1 MRLSMKQMLWLWIAI
16 MMMVGL
22 LFGMAYQRF
31 NGEALVAGLQ
41 KELQRV
47 YPQSEV
53 NIGNVSTSFLVDIN
67 LSLDNLSVTKNEKKE
82 LSLKHLEL
90 KIPWWSLLVDSG
102 RIQLNIEGLTLHL
115 PQKQSSSKLIESQ
128 KEKQEAVA
136 QDLVQLSLPGYIAN
150 SSLNIRVK
158 DLELID
164 PDLNE
169 RRLNLSKVIIRDYKV
184 GSKTAFELNIPISI
198 KWGGSYKGEIW
209 VFGDFISS
217 GHQVHM
223 NWRADA
229 RGFNQESWN
238 LNDLFVEGKGLWEPQ
253 AQNLEAKISLIHSSK
268 RISELEIKSTHQR
281 LSVKGPINQL
291 PVEIIKPLI
300 KQFHPRAQIT
310 FFKGSELGNGHFS
323 WNYTW
328 PGTKSH
334 FDLRLGFEGDFYQEQ
349 GFWNLEW
356 ISEAYGV
363 DFVAADKKLRF
374 EGKWGPQ
381 KISHKVY
388 IEGRAIDSAFFNKI
402 DPLLVNIYPV
412 DEQNFEISLHDA
424 IWKESVYSGKILSQ
438 KKPLLG
444 DTRFEMKITNEKNQL
459 DFNWSKEISTTGTKS
474 LSIKAQNFPL
484 GPFGSY
490 FHQSFDDSLAVLN
503 GKVEAGWQE
512 DLYSGKGSLAL
523 SLTNFSSGKQSWKGY
538 WDFIANNFSFSTRPE
553 EINIQTDWKAG
564 NLKLKKL
571 VVSGKNLKG
580 LLTGK
585 LDFNGKKSELIWQ
598 DQSVSNSK
606 KIIKNFI
613 ITDFMRSL

>member
-53 NIGNVSTSFLVDIN
+53 NIGNISTSFLVDIN
-67 LSLDNLSVTKNEKKE
+67 LSLENLSVTKNNKKE

-102 RIQLNIEGLTLHL
+102 RIQLNIEGLILHL
-115 PQKQSSSKLIESQ
+115 PQKQSSIKVLESQ
-128 KEKQEAVA
+128 NKKKEVISKE
-136 QDLVQLSLPGYIAN
+136 LVQLSLPSYIAN

-184 GSKTAFELNIPISI
+184 GSKTAFELNIPLSI

-217 GHQVHM
+217 GQQVHM
-223 NWRADA
+223 SWRADA
-229 RGFNQESWN
+229 RGFNQENWN

-253 AQNLEAKISLIHSSK
+253 AQNLEAKITLIHSSK

-300 KQFHPRAQIT
+300 KQFHPRPQVS

-334 FDLRLGFEGDFYQEQ
+334 FDLRLGFEGDFYQEP

-356 ISEAYGV
+356 ISEAYGI
-363 DFVAADKKLRF
+363 DFVASDKKLRF

-381 KISHKVY
+381 KISHKVSL
-388 IEGRAIDSAFFNKI
+388 EGRSIESEFFNKI

-412 DEQNFEISLHDA
+412 DEQNFEISLHDV
-424 IWKESVYSGKILSQ
+424 IWKESNYTGKVLSQ

-444 DTRFEMKITNEKNQL
+444 DSRFEMKLSNEKNVL
-459 DFNWSKEISTTGTKS
+459 DFNWSKLMSSNGKKS
-474 LSIKAQNFPL
+474 VFFKAINFPV

-490 FHQSFDDSLAVLN
+490 FHQSLDNSPSVIN
-503 GKVEAGWQE
+503 GKLEASWSE
-512 DLYSGKGSLAL
+512 DLYAGKGFIAF
-523 SLTNFSSGKQSWKGY
+523 SLTNFSSNKQSWKVY
-538 WDFIANNFSFSTRPE
+538 WDFIANNFSFSARPE
-553 EINIQTDWKAG
+553 EINIQADWKDRS
-564 NLKLKKL
+564 LKLKKL
-571 VVSGKNLKG
+571 SVLGNNLKG
-580 LLTGK
+580 VLTGK

-598 DQSVSNSK
+598 DQSIPGSK
-606 KIIKNFI
+606 KLIKNFI